1 MGKRP
6 IKIQLTGCSGV
17 GKTTLAK
24 YIASEYDIPFIS
36 GSYSDLVPQT
46 KDEKHVDM
54 ITKDPKLIYE
64 QDHQVLNLR
73 HKQLRNTFD
82 FVTDRSYIDSIAYL
96 INKLSIHLRSCDIEA
111 FITTCEALLERECT
125 HLVFVPFTTKFLD
138 EWEIED
144 NKKRVLN
151 SYYQFQIS
159 QLIYGILDIFHFKE
173 NNVKTWVVGE
183 KTGTITLP
191 MSKKKIEVLI
201 LDELDFT
208 KRTKIV
214 KNFLGI

>member
-24 YIASEYDIPFIS
+24 YIASECDIPFIS

-46 KDEKHVDM
+46 KDEKHADM

-73 HKQLRNTFD
+73 HKQLRNTLD

-125 HLVFVPFTTKFLD
+125 HLIFVPFTTKFLD

-144 NKKRVLN
+144 NKKRILN
-151 SYYQFQIS
+151 GYYQFQIS
-159 QLIYGILDIFHFKE
+159 QLIFGILDIFNFKE
-173 NNVKTWVVGE
+173 SNVKTWVIGE
-183 KTGTITLP
+183 KAGTITLP

>member
-46 KDEKHVDM
+46 KDEKHADM

-96 INKLSIHLRSCDIEA
+96 INKISIHLRSCDIEA

-125 HLVFVPFTTKFLD
+125 HLIFVPFTTKFLD

-159 QLIYGILDIFHFKE
+159 QLIFGILDIFNFKE
-173 NNVKTWVVGE
+173 SNVKTWVVGE
-183 KTGTITLP
+183 KAGTITLP

-201 LDELDFT
+201 LGELDFT

>member
-46 KDEKHVDM
+46 KDEKHADM

-96 INKLSIHLRSCDIEA
+96 INKLSIHLRGCDIEA

-125 HLVFVPFTTKFLD
+125 HLIFVPFTTKFLD
-138 EWEIED
+138 EWEIKD

-159 QLIYGILDIFHFKE
+159 QLIFGILDIFNFKE
-173 NNVKTWVVGE
+173 SNIKTWVVGE
-183 KTGTITLP
+183 KSGTITLP

>member
-46 KDEKHVDM
+46 KDEKHADM

-96 INKLSIHLRSCDIEA
+96 INKISIHLRSCDIKA

-125 HLVFVPFTTKFLD
+125 HLIFVPFTTKFLD

-159 QLIYGILDIFHFKE
+159 QLIFGILDIFNFKE
-173 NNVKTWVVGE
+173 SNVKTWVVGE
-183 KTGTITLP
+183 KAGTITLP

>member
-46 KDEKHVDM
+46 KDEKHADM

-125 HLVFVPFTTKFLD
+125 HLIFIPFTTKFLD

-159 QLIYGILDIFHFKE
+159 QLIYGILDIFYFKE

-183 KTGTITLP
+183 KAGTITLP

-208 KRTKIV
+208 KRKKIV

>member
-46 KDEKHVDM
+46 KDEKHADM

-96 INKLSIHLRSCDIEA
+96 INKISIHLRSCDIEA

-125 HLVFVPFTTKFLD
+125 HLIFVPFTTKFLD

-159 QLIYGILDIFHFKE
+159 QLIFGILDIFNFKE
-173 NNVKTWVVGE
+173 SNVKTWVVGE
-183 KTGTITLP
+183 KAGTITLP

-208 KRTKIV
+208 KRNKIV

>member
-46 KDEKHVDM
+46 KDEKHADM

-96 INKLSIHLRSCDIEA
+96 INKISIHLRSCDIEA

-125 HLVFVPFTTKFLD
+125 HLIFVPFTTKFLD

-159 QLIYGILDIFHFKE
+159 QLIFGILDIFNFKE
-173 NNVKTWVVGE
+173 SNVKIWVVGE
-183 KTGTITLP
+183 KAGTITLP

>member
-46 KDEKHVDM
+46 KDEKHADM

-96 INKLSIHLRSCDIEA
+96 INKLSIHLRGCDIEA
-111 FITTCEALLERECT
+111 FITNCEALMERECT
-125 HLVFVPFTTKFLD
+125 HLIFVPFTTKFLD

-159 QLIYGILDIFHFKE
+159 QLIFGILDIFNFKE
-173 NNVKTWVVGE
+173 SNIKTWVVGE
-183 KTGTITLP
+183 KSGTITLP

>member
-24 YIASEYDIPFIS
+24 YISQEYDIPFVS

-46 KDEKHVDM
+46 KNEKHADM

-73 HKQLRNTFD
+73 HKQLAKLYN

-96 INKLSIHLRSCDIEA
+96 INKLSIQIKSCDIEH
-111 FITTCEALLERECT
+111 FITTCETLLERECT
-125 HLVFVPFTTKFLD
+125 HLIFIPFTVKFLN

-144 NKKRVLN
+144 NNKRVLN
-151 SYYQFQIS
+151 GYYQFQIS
-159 QLIYGILDIFHFKE
+159 QLIFGILGMFSFRPS
-173 NNVKTWVVGE
+173 NVKTWVVGE
-183 KTGTITLP
+183 KTGTIILP
-191 MSKKKIEVLI
+191 MNGKKIEVLI
-201 LDELDFT
+201 LDELDFSR
-208 KRTKIV
+208 RTTIV

>member
-46 KDEKHVDM
+46 KDEKHADM
-54 ITKDPKLIYE
+54 ITKDLKLIYE

-96 INKLSIHLRSCDIEA
+96 INKISIHLRSCDIEA
-111 FITTCEALLERECT
+111 FITTCEALLKRECT
-125 HLVFVPFTTKFLD
+125 HLIFVPFTTKFLD

-159 QLIYGILDIFHFKE
+159 QLIFGILDIFNFKE
-173 NNVKTWVVGE
+173 SNVKTWVVGE
-183 KTGTITLP
+183 KAGTITLP

>member
-46 KDEKHVDM
+46 KDEKHADM

-96 INKLSIHLRSCDIEA
+96 INKISIHLRSCDIEA

-125 HLVFVPFTTKFLD
+125 HLIFVPFTTKFLD

-159 QLIYGILDIFHFKE
+159 QLIFGILDIFNFKE
-173 NNVKTWVVGE
+173 SDVKTWVVGE
-183 KTGTITLP
+183 KAGTITLP

>member
-46 KDEKHVDM
+46 KDEKHADM

-96 INKLSIHLRSCDIEA
+96 INKISIHLRSCDIEA

-125 HLVFVPFTTKFLD
+125 HLIFVPFTTKFLD

-159 QLIYGILDIFHFKE
+159 QLIFGILDIFNFKE
-173 NNVKTWVVGE
+173 SNVKTWVVGE
-183 KTGTITLP
+183 KAGTITLP

-201 LDELDFT
+201 LDELGFT

>member
-46 KDEKHVDM
+46 KDEKHADM

-96 INKLSIHLRSCDIEA
+96 INKISIHLRICDIEA

-125 HLVFVPFTTKFLD
+125 HLIFVPFTTKFLD

-159 QLIYGILDIFHFKE
+159 QLIFGILDIFNFKE
-173 NNVKTWVVGE
+173 SNVKTWLVGE
-183 KTGTITLP
+183 KAGTITLP

-208 KRTKIV
+208 KRTNIV

>member
-46 KDEKHVDM
+46 KDEKHADM

-96 INKLSIHLRSCDIEA
+96 INKLSIHLRGCDIEA

-125 HLVFVPFTTKFLD
+125 HLIFVPFTTKFLD

-159 QLIYGILDIFHFKE
+159 QLIFGILDIFNFKE
-173 NNVKTWVVGE
+173 SNIKTWVVGE
-183 KTGTITLP
+183 KSGTITLP

-201 LDELDFT
+201 LGELDFT

>member
-1 MGKRP
+1 MGKRS

-46 KDEKHVDM
+46 KDEKHADM

-96 INKLSIHLRSCDIEA
+96 INKLSIHLRACDIEA
-111 FITTCEALLERECT
+111 FIKTCEALLEEECT
-125 HLVFVPFTTKFLD
+125 HLIFIPFTHKFLE
-138 EWEIED
+138 EWDIED
-144 NKKRVLN
+144 NKKRILN
-151 SYYQFQIS
+151 GYYQFQIS
-159 QLIYGILDIFHFKE
+159 QLIFGILDIFNFKE
-173 NNVKTWVVGE
+173 SNIKTWVVGE
-183 KTGTITLP
+183 KSGTITLP
-191 MSKKKIEVLI
+191 VSKKKIEILI
-201 LDELDFT
+201 LDELDFAN
-208 KRTKIV
+208 RTRIV
-214 KNFLGI
+214 KNFLGV

>member
-46 KDEKHVDM
+46 KDEKHADM

-96 INKLSIHLRSCDIEA
+96 INKISIHLRSCDIEA

-125 HLVFVPFTTKFLD
+125 HLIFVPFTTKFLD

-159 QLIYGILDIFHFKE
+159 QLIFGILDIFNFKE
-173 NNVKTWVVGE
+173 SNVKTWVVGE
-183 KTGTITLP
+183 KAGTITLP